1 MRKILRCRKS
11 SNQKRNTNEKEEVQ
25 AELEQVKK
33 NICLERFRHHYNI
46 VKSKKKDCKDLD
58 SCITCFQKKLKDL
71 DYMCAVCNGIIY
83 RKTVTELQQSKHNIH
98 NFFTRKKSFDDKEY
112 FRKTCNSKLSK
123 GCIPRQAVCR
133 TRMSGK
139 T

>member
-1 MRKILRCRKS
+1 
-11 SNQKRNTNEKEEVQ
+11 
-25 AELEQVKK
+25 
-33 NICLERFRHHYNI
+33 
-46 VKSKKKDCKDLD
+46 
-58 SCITCFQKKLKDL
+58 
-71 DYMCAVCNGIIY
+71 MCAVCNGIIY

-139 T
+139 TWTDSDGTAHFVWKKIVVMP